1 MADEIKNLSS
11 CTKIDGTEI
20 SYSRKD
26 VLGSGT
32 FGTVYLGI
40 FEEKQVTIKK
50 IQLKHQSTVKEDR
63 EVKNQLEAE
72 GHENVVQIF
81 ETVQDLDF
89 RFIFSHLFI
98 ISFVL
103 RASCDRAF

>member
-40 FEEKQVTIKK
+40 FEEKKVAIKK
-50 IQLKHQSTVKEDR
+50 IQLKHQQSVKEDR
-63 EVKNQLEAE
+63 EVKNQLEAQ
-72 GHENVVQIF
+72 GHENVASIF
-81 ETVQDLDF
+81 ETVEDIDF
-89 RFIFSHLFI
+89 RFIFSHLSI
-98 ISFVL
+98 I
-103 RASCDRAF
+103 

>member
-1 MADEIKNLSS
+1 MADEVKNLSS
-11 CTKIDGTEI
+11 CSKIEGSGI

-40 FEEKQVTIKK
+40 FEEKKVAIKK
-50 IQLKHQSTVKEDR
+50 IQLKHQQSVKEDR
-63 EVKNQLEAE
+63 EVKNQLEAQ

-89 RFIFSHLFI
+89 RFIFSHF
-98 ISFVL
+98 S
-103 RASCDRAF
+103 

>member
-11 CTKIDGTEI
+11 YTKIEGTEI
-20 SYSRKD
+20 SYSRED
-26 VLGSGT
+26 ELGSGT
-32 FGTVYLGI
+32 FGTVHLGI
-40 FEEKQVTIKK
+40 SEGKKVAIKK

-63 EVKNQLEAE
+63 EVKNQLEAQ

-89 RFIFSHLFI
+89 RLLFSHF
-98 ISFVL
+98 F
-103 RASCDRAF
+103 